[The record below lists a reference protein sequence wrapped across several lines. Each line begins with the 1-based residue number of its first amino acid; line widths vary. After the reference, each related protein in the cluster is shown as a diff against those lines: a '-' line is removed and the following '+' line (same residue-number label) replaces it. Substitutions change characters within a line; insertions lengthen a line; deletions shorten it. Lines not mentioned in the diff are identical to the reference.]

1 MFLTQKEI
9 PILIF
14 NLIYIPIFTFI
25 AWKRSSN
32 EFLLYVAVI
41 FLLGGFI
48 VVKQKSVQF
57 PRLILW
63 GLSIW
68 GLIHMAGG
76 LMPVGDKVLYEV
88 ILIPLVSQPPILRFD
103 QVVHFFGFG
112 VATMAC
118 HHLLQPYVRDN
129 VSKRT
134 GFWLLVVLMGCGLG
148 AANEM
153 VEFAAV
159 LCMRETGVGGYDNTM
174 LDLVFNFLGAMV
186 TTMWLAARDSSSSH
200 AVND

>member
-1 MFLTQKEI
+1 MTMLLTQKEL

-41 FLLGGFI
+41 LLLGGFI
-48 VVKQKSVQF
+48 VAKQKSIQF

-63 GLSIW
+63 GLSLW

-76 LMPVGDKVLYEV
+76 LLPVGDKVLYEV

-112 VATMAC
+112 IATVVC

-129 VSKRT
+129 VPKRI

-174 LDLVFNFLGAMV
+174 LDLVFNTLGALTA
-186 TTMWLAARDSSSSH
+186 TTFLRIRSA
-200 AVND
+200 N